1 MRYGDPIVLE
11 LPLTYVYDFL
21 NCPNVNR
28 IISRSQIMY
37 VADELDLYL
46 ERKFLFSVFHLKEWT
61 LGFYFIHT
69 EITSLD
75 KLL

>member
-1 MRYGDPIVLE
+1 
-11 LPLTYVYDFL
+11 
-21 NCPNVNR
+21 
-28 IISRSQIMY
+28 MY

-61 LGFYFIHT
+61 LGFNFIHT

-75 KLL
+75 KLLWASVPL